1 MSKRNATHLL
11 DWSWSET
18 EFGPFSNNNNFL
30 DQFKN
35 QCCQNQNYFQK
46 WEGKKWRHCVVH
58 TFQIL
63 DCPPCSFWGYRK
75 ETTFSFL
82 ILFKVKNV
90 FRWLCRQAREH
101 FHQKSQNY
109 RWEHRGWEKQREIS
123 PLSFTVKGVGPM
135 SSHLH
140 QLVLSLLFYVTDSK
154 MDKQRAGQTDR
165 QTGRILD
172 SLWRLRSL

>member
-1 MSKRNATHLL
+1 MPHICSIGLEVRQNLGHSPTIKH
-11 DWSWSET
+11 
-18 EFGPFSNNNNFL
+18 FL

-35 QCCQNQNYFQK
+35 QCQWSELFSK
-46 WEGKKWRHCVVH
+46 MRGKKMK

-75 ETTFSFL
+75 ETTFLFL

-90 FRWLCRQAREH
+90 SRWLCRQAREH

-154 MDKQRAGQTDR
+154 MDKQRARQTDR

-172 SLWRLRSL
+172 SVWWLRSL

>member
-1 MSKRNATHLL
+1 MPHICSIGLEVRQNLGHSPTIKH
-11 DWSWSET
+11 
-18 EFGPFSNNNNFL
+18 FL

-35 QCCQNQNYFQK
+35 QCQ
-46 WEGKKWRHCVVH
+46 WSELRHCVVH

-101 FHQKSQNY
+101 FHRKSQNY
-109 RWEHRGWEKQREIS
+109 YFMWQTVRWTSRE
-123 PLSFTVKGVGPM
+123 L
-135 SSHLH
+135 
-140 QLVLSLLFYVTDSK
+140 D
-154 MDKQRAGQTDR
+154 RQTDR
-165 QTGRILD
+165 QNF
-172 SLWRLRSL
+172 RLRVMTQISVIHAAWRSKCFWLPYNRTVVAYFYDSY